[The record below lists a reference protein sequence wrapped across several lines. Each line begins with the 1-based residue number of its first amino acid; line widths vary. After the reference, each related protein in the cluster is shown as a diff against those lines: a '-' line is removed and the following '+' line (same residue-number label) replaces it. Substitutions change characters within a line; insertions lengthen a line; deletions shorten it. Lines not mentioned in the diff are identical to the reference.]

1 MVVLSLVLGLSE
13 QDDFANI
20 PDLQNPG
27 TQQNQTAQGDKRY
40 EHGRGLRQAAATTA
54 EKEARERPPASAGPD
69 CWTRWW
75 CLQQMLESEK
85 PSSWCSVP

>member
-27 TQQNQTAQGDKRY
+27 TQQKGLKIKQEEHYREESSKNKLTFIYLEPAQVYIYFLKFVFCLNR
-40 EHGRGLRQAAATTA
+40 LF
-54 EKEARERPPASAGPD
+54 KVRE
-69 CWTRWW
+69 
-75 CLQQMLESEK
+75 
-85 PSSWCSVP
+85 